1 MEVAKTPTH
10 HVKQTLPPS
19 LSGPPGEAEI
29 RYYVKVTVNRPQ
41 FFKENPRAVGDLMSY
56 FQQDNHSNICA
67 LVGEFYF
74 LTN

>member
-19 LSGPPGEAEI
+19 LSGFPGEAEI

-41 FFKENPRAVGDLMSY
+41 FFKENPRAVGPDRILMSY
-56 FQQDNHSNICA
+56 FQQDSYSNIV
-67 LVGEFYF
+67 L
-74 LTN
+74 